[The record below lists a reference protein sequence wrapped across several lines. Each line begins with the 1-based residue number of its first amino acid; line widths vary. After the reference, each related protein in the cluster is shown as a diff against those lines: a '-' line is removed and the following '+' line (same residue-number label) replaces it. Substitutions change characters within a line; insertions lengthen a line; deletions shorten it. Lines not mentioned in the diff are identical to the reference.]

1 MPASSDSI
9 LGYTFLQTALLR
21 QALTHPSYLNESREQ
36 GLADYQRLEFLGDAV
51 LSLCLADLLS
61 QRFPELPE
69 GDLSRLRAS
78 LVDQPRL
85 AELAAQVAIA
95 PRILLGRGEE
105 QDGGRDKPSI
115 LSDVLEAILG
125 AIYRDGGFTA
135 VQAVVTCLYAP
146 LLEQSLAGTQL
157 GDAKSQLQEWLASQ
171 HRPVPIYEL
180 IAEEGPAHDRRFTVS
195 VNLDDERIATGEGKS
210 KKAAQQAAAKA
221 ALERLQVERVNR

>member
-21 QALTHPSYLNESREQ
+21 QALTHPSYLNESREP

-85 AELAAQVAIA
+85 AVLAAQVAIA